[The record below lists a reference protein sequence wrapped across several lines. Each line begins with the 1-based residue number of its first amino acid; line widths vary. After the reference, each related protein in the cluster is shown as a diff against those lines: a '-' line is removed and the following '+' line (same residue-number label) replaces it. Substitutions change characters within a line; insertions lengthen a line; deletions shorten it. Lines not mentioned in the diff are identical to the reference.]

1 MSPNKARLPKN
12 AQSRWQ
18 EDWEDSSNESF
29 PAFTPE
35 QAKAWRSLNPVMS
48 VWRVLGFQALTG
60 LAVTLVAAVL
70 TGSWN
75 SASCVAYG
83 AACVLLPSA
92 LLARGMSSPVT
103 AINAQTAVLGLFVW
117 ELVKIALTVAMLF
130 GATRVLKDL
139 SWPALL
145 VGLVLTMKV
154 NWVVLA
160 WQQVRQSKAKVRT
173 D

>member
-1 MSPNKARLPKN
+1 
-12 AQSRWQ
+12 
-18 EDWEDSSNESF
+18 
-29 PAFTPE
+29 
-35 QAKAWRSLNPVMS
+35 
-48 VWRVLGFQALTG
+48 
-60 LAVTLVAAVL
+60 
-70 TGSWN
+70 
-75 SASCVAYG
+75 
-83 AACVLLPSA
+83 
-92 LLARGMSSPVT
+92 
-103 AINAQTAVLGLFVW
+103 
-117 ELVKIALTVAMLF
+117 LTVAMLF

>member
-1 MSPNKARLPKN
+1 MEKFEPGHVCLACAGLS
-12 AQSRWQ
+12 
-18 EDWEDSSNESF
+18 
-29 PAFTPE
+29 
-35 QAKAWRSLNPVMS
+35 SLNGFGGHFGGCGVDGQLELS
-48 VWRVLGFQALTG
+48 VLRGLWRRLR
-60 LAVTLVAAVL
+60 AA
-70 TGSWN
+70 SK
-75 SASCVAYG
+75 C
-83 AACVLLPSA
+83 AACQRHEQP
-92 LLARGMSSPVT
+92 